1 MRPSKGTA
9 LTDPQPS
16 TSKDPASDPAKRHVW
31 TRPGVLAGVVIV
43 VLIYGSLI
51 PFDFAWSQAVEQN
64 GSTMSA
70 VLDTLTSPRWVVA
83 THGSSS
89 IGLSFAMSDLLMNLL
104 LYLPLGVTLRM
115 ALRAR
120 WRSWPFEVLGTL
132 VIALALSWAVESLQ
146 GLMPMRV
153 ASINDVLANC
163 TAALIAALLAP
174 AIWRAYRLSA
184 FWAYCRLAGVK
195 ARFQKLVGRPSVVIT
210 LAILNAFVIGLW
222 YLGELHKAGIGD
234 QSVLA
239 MPFERVFA
247 LPYDL
252 GVLVLGEALLAY
264 AGIGCLLLLL
274 TYTGT
279 KRAMMGW
286 VVLGVVVIAF
296 AAELSRAATH
306 NTAADITG
314 PLLALS
320 AAAIMTITI
329 YTFAYAV
336 KRSNRRHASQ
346 SYSGPDRRRVP
357 HDYA

>member
-1 MRPSKGTA
+1 MRPSKGLA
-9 LTDPQPS
+9 LTDPQAN
-16 TSKDPASDPAKRHVW
+16 TLKDAAADSAKRHVW
-31 TRPGVLAGVVIV
+31 TRPGVLAGVVV
-43 VLIYGSLI
+43 VALIYGSLI
-51 PFDFAWSQAVEQN
+51 PFDFAWSQAIQQS
-64 GSTMSA
+64 GGAMSA
-70 VLDTLTSPRWVVA
+70 VLDTLTSPQWVVA
-83 THGSSS
+83 PQGSSS
-89 IGLSFAMSDLLMNLL
+89 LGLSFAMSDLLMNLL
-104 LYLPLGVTLRM
+104 LYLPLGVTVRM

-120 WRSWPFEVLGTL
+120 WRFWPFEVLGTL
-132 VIALALSWAVESLQ
+132 VIALVLSWTLESLQ
-146 GLMPMRV
+146 GLMPMRT
-153 ASINDVLANC
+153 ASLNDVLANS
-163 TAALIAALLAP
+163 TAALVAALLAP
-174 AIWRAYRLSA
+174 GIWRAYRVAA
-184 FWAYCRLAGVK
+184 FWTYCRLAGVK
-195 ARFQKLVGRPSVVIT
+195 AKFQKLIGRPSVVIT
-210 LAILNAFVIGLW
+210 LAILNALVIGLW
-222 YLGELHKAGIGD
+222 YLGELHKAGVGD

-239 MPFERVFA
+239 LPFERAFA

-306 NTAADITG
+306 NTTTDITG

-320 AAAIMTITI
+320 AAAIMTITV

-336 KRSNRRHASQ
+336 KRSNRRHAAEP
-346 SYSGPDRRRVP
+346 YEGPDRRRAP